1 MNAVFWWTRR
11 HELSRADT
19 GSSSRS
25 FRSSMCSGTLAAA
38 LMRSPTGRRDDRRA
52 TEAMM
57 QFEVDRETEPERLE
71 ALVGGI
77 RRVCR

>member
-1 MNAVFWWTRR
+1 M
-11 HELSRADT
+11 T
-19 GSSSRS
+19 G
-25 FRSSMCSGTLAAA
+25 A
-38 LMRSPTGRRDDRRA
+38 L

-77 RRVCR
+77 RRVVGDVRRLWRTGR